1 MKKLGLMSALLGATV
16 GVCVAMAPPATAC
29 SMCRCGDPTYSM
41 IGSQIFMPKRLR
53 LGFDV
58 ERFSKDQAAE
68 HEHGALEHEHAAP
81 EHDADAHAEREE
93 QIEERYTFSLGYT
106 AGKRLTLVARV
117 PISHRA
123 ITTAD
128 VTERMSGL
136 ADPELLAHVRL
147 TGAGRPGSWLALS
160 GALQTGWGQND
171 KRLDGERAEEHLQPG
186 SGAATLS
193 GQLAFA
199 RLLDNG
205 VELFGSTGGRF
216 SGRNEHGYRYGSV
229 WLANLAAERRLWSRL
244 NGVVELNFRSA
255 ARDEVTRGEHDE
267 NTGGAVLYVSPRL
280 LFKLDPAQNVWLR
293 VGLQVPVFEDLHGDQ
308 DEKVNLLAGLTLRF

>member
-16 GVCVAMAPPATAC
+16 GVCVATAPTAAAC

-58 ERFSKDQAAE
+58 ERFSKDQAAG
-68 HEHGALEHEHAAP
+68 HEHGALEHEHDAD
-81 EHDADAHAEREE
+81 EHDAREE

-106 AGKRLTLVARV
+106 AGKRLTLLARV
-117 PISHRA
+117 PFAHRA

-128 VTERMSGL
+128 ATERMSGL
-136 ADPELLAHVRL
+136 ADPELLAHLRL
-147 TGAGRPGSWLALS
+147 IGAGRPGSWLALS

-186 SGAATLS
+186 SGATTVS

-205 VELFGSTGGRF
+205 VELFGSAGGRV
-216 SGRNEHGYRYGSV
+216 SARNEHGYRYGSV

-255 ARDEVTRGEHDE
+255 ARDEVSVGERDE

-280 LFKLDPAQNVWLR
+280 LFKLDPGQNVWLR
-293 VGLQVPVFEDLHGDQ
+293 LGAQVPVFEDLHGDQ
-308 DEKVNLLAGLTLRF
+308 NEKVNLLAGLTLRF